1 MFSVIPSDPG
11 AASAPRDEA
20 PAPSVAH
27 GLQLREADPAGR
39 RPLEAFIAARFAE
52 VYGADLHRFMPRL
65 YGLHGAEGELIAA
78 FGLRSAGAGP
88 LFLEQ
93 YLDLPIEA
101 EIAQRVAAPVARAEI
116 AEVGNLAGAT
126 PGALRQLIPLLTRLL
141 HRQGH
146 RWVVFT
152 GAARL
157 CNGFSRLGL
166 PLSVMAPAPPERL
179 PPQERSRWGSYYQHS
194 PSVML
199 GDVLVGQRRLE
210 AMAHSP
216 RALDAALAPV
226 ARVGAP

>member
-1 MFSVIPSDPG
+1 MFSLTSSDPG
-11 AASAPRDEA
+11 MAAASRDEA
-20 PAPSVAH
+20 VEASATP
-27 GLQLREADPAGR
+27 GLQLREADSASR
-39 RPLEAFIAARFAE
+39 LLLEHFIAARFAE
-52 VYGADLHRFMPRL
+52 VYGAKLHRFMPQL
-65 YGLHGAEGELIAA
+65 YGLHDADGGLIAA
-78 FGLRSAGAGP
+78 FGLRSAASGP

-93 YLDLPIEA
+93 YLDHSIET
-101 EIAQRVAAPVARAEI
+101 EIAQQARAPVARADI

-141 HRQGH
+141 HRQGY

-166 PLSVMAPAPPERL
+166 PLNVMAPAPLDRL

-199 GDVLVGQRRLE
+199 GDVLIGQRRLE
-210 AMAHSP
+210 ALAQSP
-216 RALDAALAPV
+216 HALDAALAPV
-226 ARVGAP
+226 AQVGAP